1 MKVVI
6 IAEKIHIKLVVLC
19 KCLNI
24 FSAMLLPSY
33 TARITKESILLLR
46 KSKAQ
51 HVHLYFIFSVR
62 PF

>member
-6 IAEKIHIKLVVLC
+6 IAEKIQIKLVVLC
-19 KCLNI
+19 KLCLNI

-33 TARITKESILLLR
+33 CKVTKESILVLR

-51 HVHLYFIFSVR
+51 HVHL
-62 PF
+62 